1 MFVNNLELDVIATFE
16 NHEQEWFKT
25 SIKETALK
33 SEKNL
38 LKYIIKQLSYK
49 DLIKLSLCWYCERDI
64 VNKYKVIQES
74 ILKNGKYFFDV
85 NTNKL
90 TKEQ

>member
-1 MFVNNLELDVIATFE
+1 MFINNLELDVIATFE

-25 SIKETALK
+25 SIKEIALK

-38 LKYIIKQLSYK
+38 LKYIKKQLSYK
-49 DLIKLSLCWYCERDI
+49 DLTKLSLCWYCEKDI

>member
-1 MFVNNLELDVIATFE
+1 MFINNLELDVIATYE

-25 SIKETALK
+25 SVKETTLK

-38 LKYIIKQLSYK
+38 LNYIIKQLSYK
-49 DLIKLSLCWYCERDI
+49 DLIKLSLCWCCEKDI

-74 ILKNGKYFFDV
+74 ILK
-85 NTNKL
+85 KL
-90 TKEQ
+90 TK

>member
-1 MFVNNLELDVIATFE
+1 MFIENLKLDVIATFE
-16 NHEQEWFKT
+16 IHEQEWFKT

-33 SEKNL
+33 SENNL
-38 LKYIIKQLSYK
+38 LVSIKKQLSYK
-49 DLIKLSLCWYCERDI
+49 DLIKLSLCWCCEKNVVD
-64 VNKYKVIQES
+64 KYKVIQES